1 MKTLVRGK
9 ILAVVLSTY
18 EKGLLDGLGAGFHRL
33 GSWQLRQPLLQ
44 VIRNSGCRL
53 AAAPL
58 DVRLQGARTPVLAP
72 AARSGSCAA
81 ICSAVPA
88 AQGRGGT
95 PLLPLRAANVNLN
108 HGRTKCIVR
117 TCKGKPSALHLPV
130 CCTIAT
136 KATS

>member
-1 MKTLVRGK
+1 MVWA
-9 ILAVVLSTY
+9 LAST
-18 EKGLLDGLGAGFHRL
+18 GWAAGSSASLCCR
-33 GSWQLRQPLLQ
+33 SSATADAALQ
-44 VIRNSGCRL
+44 QHL
-53 AAAPL
+53 L
-58 DVRLQGARTPVLAP
+58 DVRLQGARAPVLAP
-72 AARSGSCAA
+72 AARSRSGAA
-81 ICSAVPA
+81 VCSAVPA

-108 HGRTKCIVR
+108 HGRTKCIIR